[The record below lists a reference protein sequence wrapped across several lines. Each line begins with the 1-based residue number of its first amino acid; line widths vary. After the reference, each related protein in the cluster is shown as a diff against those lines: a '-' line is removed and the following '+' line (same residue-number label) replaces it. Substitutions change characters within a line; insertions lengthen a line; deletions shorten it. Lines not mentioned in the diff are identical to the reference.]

1 MIHFYLE
8 MQMISFDYHIVFQ
21 ALLRVNASNTLQW
34 GILQGEIP
42 VGYEPGTGCF
52 SMSSSE
58 PGLFGQSSY
67 ILQ

>member
-1 MIHFYLE
+1 
-8 MQMISFDYHIVFQ
+8 MISFDYHIVFQ

-42 VGYEPGTGCF
+42 VGYEPSTGCF

>member
-1 MIHFYLE
+1 
-8 MQMISFDYHIVFQ
+8 MISFDYRIVFQ
-21 ALLRVNASNTLQW
+21 ALLHVNASNTLQW
-34 GILQGEIP
+34 GIFQGEIP
-42 VGYEPGTGCF
+42 VGYEPGTGYF